1 MTVGELIRKTS
12 DVSIVAVW
20 RNDRLIFF
28 KYIDKMTEWDWLK
41 ADRWEVKSCDTNT
54 YILSIEV

>member
-1 MTVGELIRKTS
+1 MTVGELIRKTP

-20 RNDRLIFF
+20 RNNRLIYFN
-28 KYIDKMTEWDWLK
+28 YIDKMSEWDWLK
-41 ADRWEVKSCDTNT
+41 ADRWEAKSCDTNT